1 MVKIGPSMK
10 QASSHKL
17 CQITENKNNT
27 MTATLTMT
35 KLTKNITYDDY
46 DDHLMTSL
54 PGQPG

>member
-1 MVKIGPSMK
+1 MK
-10 QASSHKL
+10 QASSHKQ

-35 KLTKNITYDDY
+35 KLTKNITYDD

-54 PGQPG
+54 PGQTR